1 MSGID
6 AALAAVVTEAVAPV
20 LAELRDLRATVE
32 ALRPPRYGTIADAA
46 RILACSD
53 QTVRARIADRRI
65 VATQIGRAWRVDL
78 SSLRPTDPER
88 IAELA
93 REARGL

>member
-1 MSGID
+1 MID
-6 AALAAVVTEAVAPV
+6 IASEVSAALQPV
-20 LAELRDLRATVE
+20 LVELRELRATVE

-53 QTVRARIADRRI
+53 QTVRARIADHRV

-78 SSLRPTDPER
+78 ASLRPTDPAE
-88 IAELA
+88 IATLA
-93 REARGL
+93 RTARGQT